1 MNKFYFSIFFLSL
14 TLNVTSQN
22 INWLSFEEAIALNKK
37 TPKTILI
44 DIYTNWCGYCKK
56 MDKDTYENRTIV
68 NILNEKY
75 YAVKLNAEQ
84 KEILTYKGKEY
95 KYIKNGRRGYH
106 EFAANLLRGKLSYP
120 TTVFMNKDE
129 QLIQQL
135 PGYLD
140 AKQLEPILHY
150 FSNDQYLK
158 YTWEEFQDIFVSAF

>member
-1 MNKFYFSIFFLSL
+1 
-14 TLNVTSQN
+14 
-22 INWLSFEEAIALNKK
+22 
-37 TPKTILI
+37 
-44 DIYTNWCGYCKK
+44 

>member
-1 MNKFYFSIFFLSL
+1 MYHHKFKK
-14 TLNVTSQN
+14 TK
-22 INWLSFEEAIALNKK
+22 NKK